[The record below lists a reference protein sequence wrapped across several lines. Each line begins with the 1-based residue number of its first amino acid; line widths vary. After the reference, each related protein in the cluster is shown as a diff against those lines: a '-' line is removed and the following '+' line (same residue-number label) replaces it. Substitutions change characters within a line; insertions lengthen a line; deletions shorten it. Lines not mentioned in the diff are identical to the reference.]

1 MVEYLLEYFAMM
13 DIFNGFDI
21 HETDVNNLPQ
31 KYLIFF
37 ASNGYDRVSHR
48 HVSSA
53 PLERHRD
60 RLTVKTQ
67 DPVTGAKRSVGQDA
81 QS

>member
-1 MVEYLLEYFAMM
+1 MEYLLGYFAMM